1 MAMQFAMSYSI
12 DFNTS
17 LASYWYSSWH
27 YKVWCLTKYQDPGVS
42 SSMYFRM
49 PEATDRDVFM
59 LLYSLYNDVQNNILC
74 MVVSI
79 ASRSSQ

>member
-1 MAMQFAMSYSI
+1 MKQYI
-12 DFNTS
+12 YIYNINI
-17 LASYWYSSWH
+17 
-27 YKVWCLTKYQDPGVS
+27 PGVS

-49 PEATDRDVFM
+49 PEADDRDVFM